1 VRRAR
6 MIVKA
11 GLALGL
17 LYGTA
22 WADTVKFTVTFE
34 PEKEGGS
41 GKGSA
46 TLSLDAAT
54 KTLTGTIQYSGISA
68 PPEMAAIEGPPP
80 KPNDHPVTF
89 IIPLPAN
96 KASPINFTMPWPDA
110 AIAGIKSGEWVL
122 LIGNKQGPEIGGDIK
137 PAP

>member
-11 GLALGL
+11 GLALGV

-22 WADTVKFTVTFE
+22 WADTVNFTVTLE
-34 PEKEGGS
+34 PEKPSGP
-41 GKGSA
+41 GKGAA
-46 TLSLDAAT
+46 TLSLDTAT
-54 KTLTGTIQYSGISA
+54 KTLTGSIKYSGISA
-68 PPEMAAIEGPPP
+68 PPEVAAIEGPPP
-80 KPNDHPVTF
+80 RPNDNPVTF

-96 KASPINFTMPWPDA
+96 RASPIGFTMTLPDPA
-110 AIAGIKSGEWVL
+110 VAGIRSGEWVL